1 MRLSSPP
8 RTTGCPGPRCERQGA
23 LSPPSLTPTG
33 RRGLWLVLASQFLST
48 FADNAVLFLAIALL
62 KTGGSPSFHIPY
74 LQESFVAA
82 FIILAPFVGPFADA
96 WQKGHVLTF
105 GSALKL
111 LGALLLFAHG
121 NPFLSYGTI
130 GIGAA
135 IVSPAKSGILGEL
148 CAPAWLVKAN
158 SWLEASTVIALLAG
172 AVLGARY
179 ADHYAHFCVL
189 LLCIVYF
196 CATLLTLAIPPL
208 RPTRPKT
215 LRIGPLFFAFWPTVM
230 RLLRDPGARL
240 SLLGTALFWGAAAVL
255 RFLLI
260 AWLPDVLGV
269 RDLAT
274 AGYLTA
280 SSALGVA
287 IGAVIAGQ
295 VVPIEKVFRVIPAGL
310 LMGALVA
317 SFALINGITIAVMA
331 LISIGVLGGFFIVPL
346 NALLQRRGNQ
356 LIGAGGA
363 IAVQNLV
370 DNGGMLILV
379 GIYLS
384 ATENGLTPRAAAA
397 VVGVTM
403 VLLTLLLLTQGRL
416 VAGRKDGA

>member
-1 MRLSSPP
+1 
-8 RTTGCPGPRCERQGA
+8 
-23 LSPPSLTPTG
+23 
-33 RRGLWLVLASQFLST
+33 VLASQFLST

-62 KTGGSPSFHIPY
+62 KAGGSPGFHIPY

-82 FIILAPFVGPFADA
+82 FICLAPFVGPFADA
-96 WQKGHVLTF
+96 WPKGRVLTL
-105 GSALKL
+105 GTGIKL
-111 LGALLLFAHG
+111 VGALMLFAHG
-121 NPFLSYGTI
+121 NPFFCYGAI

-135 IVSPAKSGILGEL
+135 IVSPAKSGILGDL
-148 CAPAWLVKAN
+148 CAPSWLVKAN
-158 SWLEASTVIALLAG
+158 SFLEASTVIALLLG

-179 ADHYAHFCVL
+179 ADRYAHFSVL
-189 LLCIVYF
+189 LLSVVYAG
-196 CATLLTLAIPPL
+196 ATLLTLAIPTL
-208 RPTRPKT
+208 GPTRPRR
-215 LRIGPLFFAFWPTVM
+215 LRVVELFFAFWPTVIT
-230 RLLRDPGARL
+230 LLKDPGTRL

-260 AWLPDVLGV
+260 AWLPDALAV

-287 IGAVIAGQ
+287 VGAVTAGHF
-295 VVPIEKVFRVIPAGL
+295 VPIEKVFRVIPAGI
-310 LMGALVA
+310 LMGLLVA
-317 SFALINGITIAVMA
+317 SFAIINGIGIAVAA
-331 LISIGVLGGFFIVPL
+331 LISIGLLGGFFIVPL

-370 DNGGMLILV
+370 DNAGMLILV

-384 ATENGLTPRAAAA
+384 ASESGLTPRAGAA
-397 VVGVTM
+397 VVGAVMILMTIF
-403 VLLTLLLLTQGRL
+403 LLAQMKSASRSHAHL
-416 VAGRKDGA
+416 VD